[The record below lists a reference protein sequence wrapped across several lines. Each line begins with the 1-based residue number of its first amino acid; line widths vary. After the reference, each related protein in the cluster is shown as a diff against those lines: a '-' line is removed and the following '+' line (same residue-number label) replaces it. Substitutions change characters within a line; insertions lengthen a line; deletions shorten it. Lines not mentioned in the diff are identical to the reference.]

1 MPLVC
6 SVENKGRYLVRASKN
21 ALRLEQLL
29 ANRKIGGH
37 GFGSRFLFLI
47 CFTLSLFLIV
57 LKQIPCG
64 GATLVI
70 FLEKNGCLA
79 VPLGAN

>member
-1 MPLVC
+1 M
-6 SVENKGRYLVRASKN
+6 
-21 ALRLEQLL
+21 LEQQL

-47 CFTLSLFLIV
+47 CFSLSLSLSLIV
-57 LKQIPCG
+57 FKQIPCG

-70 FLEKNGCLA
+70 FLEKNGCLV